1 MTDLRP
7 EELLLTSEGFES
19 TDRVN
24 LEDLAATK
32 AISKRLESL
41 VDDPTYTRQF
51 DTMATSQDTSRS
63 DGLFYSSR
71 SAIALAIALAICTLI

>member
-7 EELLLTSEGFES
+7 EELFPTSKAFES

-24 LEDLAATK
+24 LEDLVATR

-41 VDDPTYTRQF
+41 DDDPTYTRQYS
-51 DTMATSQDTSRS
+51 TMGSSQDTPRS
-63 DGLFYSSR
+63 DGLF
-71 SAIALAIALAICTLI
+71 